1 MLKNYPEL
9 EALRYIIAALMEEVL
24 YPFREW

>member
-1 MLKNYPEL
+1 MLENYPEP

-24 YPFREW
+24 SPFREW